1 MQFVR
6 EILPSGK
13 QNYRPMSTLLN
24 LSKVFKQ
31 LIFSQINRYM
41 IDELH
46 RYLTGFRK
54 NHNTQHAF
62 PNMIENWKS
71 NLNKGNKIGAI
82 FRDLS
87 RAFDTLDHSLLK
99 AKIGAYGFDS
109 LSLEFMENYLAN
121 RKRRCKVE
129 NRFSNYKD
137 IKKQGSILGSLL
149 FDIFVNDILLFAKNS
164 TLCNYADDNTQFSCE
179 KKSLIK

>member
-1 MQFVR
+1 
-6 EILPSGK
+6 
-13 QNYRPMSTLLN
+13 MSTLLN

-41 IDELH
+41 IDKLH

-82 FRDLS
+82 FLDLYK
-87 RAFDTLDHSLLK
+87 AFDTLDPKL
-99 AKIGAYGFDS
+99 
-109 LSLEFMENYLAN
+109 
-121 RKRRCKVE
+121 
-129 NRFSNYKD
+129 
-137 IKKQGSILGSLL
+137 
-149 FDIFVNDILLFAKNS
+149 S
-164 TLCNYADDNTQFSCE
+164 TLWTTPY
-179 KKSLIK
+179 